1 MFSPI
6 FVLVFCVW
14 CLFGAYSLDYDFKV
28 TDLNKLKL
36 ICFGPIVWVI
46 YLFKTKGINMFKK
59 NSIDGALEQK
69 VKVEDMEKKIEEM
82 KKVRDKLKSKAKED
96 LKWIMED

>member
-1 MFSPI
+1 MFCPI
-6 FVLVFCVW
+6 FMLLFCCW

-36 ICFGPIVWVI
+36 ICFGPIVWAI
-46 YLFKTKGINMFKK
+46 YLFKTKGNNMFKK
-59 NSIDGALEQK
+59 NSIDGVLEQK
-69 VKVEDMEKKIEEM
+69 AKVEDLEKKIEEM
-82 KKVRDKLKSKAKED
+82 KKVRDELKSKAKED